1 VFQDIDNSL
10 IELRL
15 LIKERFAEAEAKT
28 LLSFERNKVLVE
40 QMADCELTV
49 NTLQKLMQIREG

>member
-1 VFQDIDNSL
+1 
-10 IELRL
+10 LRL
-15 LIKERFAEAEAKT
+15 LIKESFAEAEAKT

>member
-40 QMADCELTV
+40 
-49 NTLQKLMQIREG
+49 

>member
-1 VFQDIDNSL
+1 MKYL
-10 IELRL
+10 EEYGAIEMRQ
-15 LIKERFAEAEAKT
+15 IERFAEAEAKT